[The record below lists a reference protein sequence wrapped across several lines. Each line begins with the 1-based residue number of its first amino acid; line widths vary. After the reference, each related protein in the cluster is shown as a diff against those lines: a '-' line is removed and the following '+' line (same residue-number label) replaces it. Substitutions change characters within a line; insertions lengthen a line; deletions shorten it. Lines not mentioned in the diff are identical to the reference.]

1 MKLLAHFRP
10 AAALMLTHRGG
21 FLFLPQSNLVLHKL
35 TNRAIMQIAEPHKS
49 LTRTNKSSGSG
60 FVLSFCNSQ
69 VKYTVNFANCQRH
82 LRYFFNFADL
92 HKFQRSVLCFMTNL
106 WLCAPKRGNRHRML
120 LKPSDFLTLPRLG
133 GKTERNQTILHCVGC
148 RIIFLSRL
156 RI

>member
-35 TNRAIMQIAEPHKS
+35 TNRAIMQIAEPHKR

-82 LRYFFNFADL
+82 LRYFFNFSDL
-92 HKFQRSVLCFMTNL
+92 HKFQRSILCFMTNL
-106 WLCAPKRGNRHRML
+106 
-120 LKPSDFLTLPRLG
+120 
-133 GKTERNQTILHCVGC
+133 
-148 RIIFLSRL
+148 
-156 RI
+156 